1 MKQALDEY
9 VEENSIEL
17 NTCPMVVL
25 DAFGRHFDKKEE
37 APTYIYEN
45 RDGKNMKYYRLEDN
59 IFDHVYGVT
68 TGSFYFYYALG
79 HLLDNAVVDMKFDEK
94 SDIDADWEVRG
105 DRANCG
111 VSGWMK
117 DRYLC
122 IKTMNVKNDI
132 DESNFVTGFGVKIE
146 DSIRA
151 ISKGTTTNFHWV
163 QNGND
168 WYKGLS
174 HEKVHCVYTKDVL
187 NKF

>member
-1 MKQALDEY
+1 
-9 VEENSIEL
+9 
-17 NTCPMVVL
+17 
-25 DAFGRHFDKKEE
+25 
-37 APTYIYEN
+37 
-45 RDGKNMKYYRLEDN
+45 
-59 IFDHVYGVT
+59 
-68 TGSFYFYYALG
+68 
-79 HLLDNAVVDMKFDEK
+79 MKFDEK

-105 DRANCG
+105 DHANCG
-111 VSGWMK
+111 VSGCMK